1 VLLYHRSQSAGKLT
15 HFMSKS
21 NSPKSTLSPGTIA
34 SAEPTTIGGYVL
46 AIAKALEYS
55 GVDSSR
61 ILQAVGISQAL
72 TNDPMSRLPV
82 ATLTR
87 LYRACV
93 EVTCNPCFGLTVA
106 RFIHVSNLH
115 ALGYA
120 LAASTTLMEF
130 CRRLER
136 YFRLASQT
144 GDIVI
149 AVQGDEVSLQ
159 VRLQADISAESEDA
173 FIGFVV
179 LAMRQLYKADF
190 KPLHVAFRHAAP
202 PSGIRPYEVL
212 FRSELSFSQEM
223 PRLIFPRA
231 DLEQPLAGACSDLAQ
246 LNDNIATTY
255 IARLDKNDVV
265 TAVRQKIIEFLP
277 SGGCSREE
285 VAGVMCMSPTTLQA
299 KLAQRNTNFH
309 DLLDS
314 IRKELALSYVKQLSL
329 SITEITYL
337 LGFSDTSNF
346 TRAFKRWEGVSPSQF
361 RSAAAATA
369 PASA

>member
-1 VLLYHRSQSAGKLT
+1 MPKPN
-15 HFMSKS
+15 FSK
-21 NSPKSTLSPGTIA
+21 PSPGTTA
-34 SAEPTTIGGYVL
+34 SDEPTTIGGYVL

-61 ILQAVGISQAL
+61 ILHAVGISQAP

-87 LYRACV
+87 LYRVCV

-106 RFIHVSNLH
+106 KFIHVSNLH

-130 CRRLER
+130 CTRLER

-144 GDIVI
+144 AEITI
-149 AVQGDEVSLQ
+149 AVERDTVSMQ
-159 VRLQADISAESEDA
+159 VRLLADVSAETEDA

-190 KPLHVAFRHAAP
+190 NPLHVAFRHAAP
-202 PSGIRPYEVL
+202 LADITPYERL
-212 FRSELSFSQEM
+212 FRSELSFSQET
-223 PRLIFPRA
+223 PTLVFPRFE
-231 DLEQPLAGACSDLAQ
+231 LEQPLAGACSDLAQ

-265 TAVRQKIIEFLP
+265 TSVRQKIIEFLP
-277 SGGCSREE
+277 SGSCSREE
-285 VAGVMCMSPTTLQA
+285 VAGAMCMSPTTLQA
-299 KLAQRNTNFH
+299 KLAHRNTNFH

-314 IRKELALSYVKQLSL
+314 IRKELALSYVGQSVL

-346 TRAFKRWEGVSPSQF
+346 TRAFKRWEGVSPSHF
-361 RSAAAATA
+361 RSGVVL
-369 PASA
+369 SAD

>member
-1 VLLYHRSQSAGKLT
+1 
-15 HFMSKS
+15 MSKPNPFTS
-21 NSPKSTLSPGTIA
+21 VLSPGTTV
-34 SAEPTTIGGYVL
+34 SDEPTTIGGYVL
-46 AIAKALEYS
+46 AIAKALDYS

-61 ILQAVGISQAL
+61 ILKAVGISLAL

-106 RFIHVSNLH
+106 KFIHVSNLH

-130 CRRLER
+130 CKRLER

-144 GDIVI
+144 AEISIALEGDNV
-149 AVQGDEVSLQ
+149 LMR
-159 VRLQADISAESEDA
+159 VRLLADVSAETEDA
-173 FIGFVV
+173 FMGFVV
-179 LAMRQLYKADF
+179 LSMRQLYKADF
-190 KPLHVAFRHAAP
+190 NPLRVAFRHAAP
-202 PSGIRPYEVL
+202 PSGVRPYEML
-212 FRSELSFSQEM
+212 FRSEVVFSQAVPVM
-223 PRLIFPRA
+223 IFPRA

-246 LNDNIATTY
+246 LNDNLATTY

-265 TAVRQKIIEFLP
+265 TSVRQKIIEFLP
-277 SGGCSREE
+277 SGSCSREE
-285 VAGVMCMSPTTLQA
+285 VAGAMCMSPTTLQF

-314 IRKELALSYVKQLSL
+314 IRKELALSYVKQSAL

-346 TRAFKRWEGVSPSQF
+346 TRAFKRWEGVSPSHF
-361 RSAAAATA
+361 RSGL
-369 PASA
+369 ASHSV

>member
-1 VLLYHRSQSAGKLT
+1 MT
-15 HFMSKS
+15 
-21 NSPKSTLSPGTIA
+21 A
-34 SAEPTTIGGYVL
+34 SDEPTTIGGYVL
-46 AIAKALEYS
+46 AIAKALDYS

-61 ILQAVGISQAL
+61 ILQAVGISLEL

-82 ATLTR
+82 ATLTK

-130 CRRLER
+130 CRRLAR

-144 GDIVI
+144 AEIVI
-149 AVQGDEVSLQ
+149 TAVDGEVTLQ
-159 VRLQADISAESEDA
+159 VRLLADVSAETEDA
-173 FIGFVV
+173 FMGFVV

-190 KPLHVAFRHAAP
+190 NPLHTAFRHAAP

-212 FRSELSFSQEM
+212 FRSPVSFSQAA
-223 PRLIFPRA
+223 PSLRFPQSA
-231 DLEQPLAGACSDLAQ
+231 LEQPLAGACSDLAQ
-246 LNDNIATTY
+246 LNDNIATSY
-255 IARLDKNDVV
+255 IARLDKNDIV
-265 TAVRQKIIEFLP
+265 TAVRQRIIEFLP
-277 SGGCSREE
+277 SGECSRKE
-285 VAGVMCMSPTTLQA
+285 VASVMCMSPATLQF

-309 DLLDS
+309 DLFDS
-314 IRKELALSYVKQLSL
+314 IRKELALSYVKQSSL

-346 TRAFKRWEGVSPSQF
+346 TRAFKRWEGVSPSDF
-361 RSAAAATA
+361 RSGAASFAV
-369 PASA
+369 